1 MNLIR
6 TLLGLIITC
15 TMLPITVQA
24 FRFTS
29 NIKFEYNEIND
40 EIALMQ
46 LREILLIAYD
56 MNIYSDEL
64 NFRYKNKDF
73 SLSLVN
79 NKLLLQPGT
88 QIFLNDVDNIVF
100 KTKNDFIYI
109 EYERNN
115 ETYERLIGKQEGLY
129 IDDFSNCDV
138 SDDVCDNCE
147 E

>member
-100 KTKNDFIYI
+100 KTKNDFIYV

-129 IDDFSNCDV
+129 IDDFFNCDV

>member
-56 MNIYSDEL
+56 MDIYSDEL

-115 ETYERLIGKQEGLY
+115 ETYERLIGKQEGFY
-129 IDDFSNCDV
+129 INDFSNCDV
-138 SDDVCDNCE
+138 SDDECDNSE

>member
-138 SDDVCDNCE
+138 SDDERDNSE